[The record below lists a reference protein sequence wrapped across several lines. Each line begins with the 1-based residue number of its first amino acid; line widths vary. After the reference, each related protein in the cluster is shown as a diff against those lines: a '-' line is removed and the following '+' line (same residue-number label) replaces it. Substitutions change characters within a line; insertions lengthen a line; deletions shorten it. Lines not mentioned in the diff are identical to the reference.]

1 MNLDLAIISGIV
13 ALNFILF
20 LVIFMGGRGR
30 VNVTFSVF
38 IFFIT
43 LWSVANYLA
52 EILNNAIAVRL
63 LVGLTYAAAIIIVTL
78 FLRFVSLFPENESRK
93 LSTIEIICYSTSF
106 LFVLISFTRLITDEV
121 IITDPRNLLTNGPA
135 IYAYILYLILVTI
148 SSFAILFAKYS
159 RLKGTQRH
167 QIIFVIIGALLTV
180 AGAILTNLVIPLITG
195 NYEITRYGPYFSI
208 FLIAFSTY
216 AILKHHLFS
225 VKVIATEVITFALW
239 MFILIRTILA
249 ENTQDL
255 IIEASLLAVTIIF
268 GIFLIRSV
276 LKEVEQRER
285 IEALA
290 ADLQKANVR
299 LTELDRQKSEL
310 RAPLTA
316 MKWYGSMLLDGD
328 MGTLTKEAREGIS
341 RIYDSTATLI
351 NIVEDYLNITRIELG
366 TMKYAFDTIDL
377 RQLIEDVI
385 AELKPSI
392 DKAPIKWSFTA
403 EAGRNYRVVADR
415 DKLKQVITNLIDN
428 SLKYTPSGKIEASI
442 SQDEARRKVVFSI
455 KDTGIGISPEVL
467 PRLFQKFSRANNAN
481 KVNIRG
487 TGLGLYVAKE
497 IIESHHGTL
506 RAESAGEGKGTT
518 FVMDMDPFSKAE

>member
-1 MNLDLAIISGIV
+1 VIVGAI
-13 ALNFILF
+13 
-20 LVIFMGGRGR
+20 
-30 VNVTFSVF
+30 
-38 IFFIT
+38 
-43 LWSVANYLA
+43 
-52 EILNNAIAVRL
+52 
-63 LVGLTYAAAIIIVTL
+63 
-78 FLRFVSLFPENESRK
+78 
-93 LSTIEIICYSTSF
+93 
-106 LFVLISFTRLITDEV
+106 
-121 IITDPRNLLTNGPA
+121 
-135 IYAYILYLILVTI
+135 
-148 SSFAILFAKYS
+148 
-159 RLKGTQRH
+159 
-167 QIIFVIIGALLTV
+167 LTV
-180 AGAILTNLVIPLITG
+180 AGAVLTNLVIPLVTG
-195 NYEITRYGPYFSI
+195 NYEITRYGPYFSV
-208 FLIAFSTY
+208 FLVSFCTY

-225 VKVIATEVITFALW
+225 IKVIATELITFALW

-255 IIEASLLAVTIIF
+255 IIEATLLAVTIIF

-299 LTELDRQKSEL
+299 LTELDRQKSEFVSFATHQL

-328 MGTLTKEAREGIS
+328 MGTLTKEAKEGIS
-341 RIYDSTATLI
+341 RIYDSTITLI
-351 NIVEDYLNITRIELG
+351 SIVEDYLNITRIELG
-366 TMKYAFDTIDL
+366 MMKYAFDTIDL
-377 RQLIEDVI
+377 RQLVEDVI
-385 AELKPSI
+385 AELRPSI
-392 DKAPIKWSFTA
+392 DKAPIKWSFAA

-428 SLKYTPSGKIEASI
+428 SIKYTPSGKIEASL
-442 SQDEARRKVVFSI
+442 SQDEVRRKVVFAI
-455 KDTGIGISPEVL
+455 KDTGIGISAEIL

-497 IIESHHGTL
+497 IIDAHHGTL

-518 FVMDMDPFSKAE
+518 FVMEMDPFAKAE